1 MERGPVA
8 LFGAIVAVGLGPAL
22 WLGVQFGAVEQPPIN
37 HQPAVIQQ
45 KPAGTELFGG
55 TGAGQPTN
63 TPEDHEIR
71 TTPHR
76 NADPVTRTPS
86 RKPTPSPS
94 PSAEP
99 EPSKSS
105 SPSSG
110 TSTDPSD
117 PVSHPAGDDPTDPSN
132 GDTSVP
138 PDPPDNSGNGGTG
151 NGNQGS
157 GDQSSGDQSSGDQ
170 GSIVAAHRY

>member
-22 WLGVQFGAVEQPPIN
+22 WLGVQFGAVEQPPVN

-45 KPAGTELFGG
+45 KPASTELFGG
-55 TGAGQPTN
+55 SGAGQPTS
-63 TPEDHEIR
+63 TPEDHEVR

-99 EPSKSS
+99 EPSKPS
-105 SPSSG
+105 SPTSSE
-110 TSTDPSD
+110 PSD
-117 PVSHPAGDDPTDPSN
+117 PVSHPAGEDPTDPTN
-132 GDTSVP
+132 EDPSVP
-138 PDPPDNSGNGGTG
+138 PDPPENSDAPSDHSGSDDEQGG
-151 NGNQGS
+151 
-157 GDQSSGDQSSGDQ
+157 
-170 GSIVAAHRY
+170 GSIVAGHRY

>member
-37 HQPAVIQQ
+37 NQPAVIQQ

-55 TGAGQPTN
+55 TGAGQTTS

-76 NADPVTRTPS
+76 NADPVTRAPS

-105 SPSSG
+105 SPT

-117 PVSHPAGDDPTDPSN
+117 PASQPASEDPTDPSN
-132 GDTSVP
+132 GDPSVP
-138 PDPPDNSGNGGTG
+138 PDPPENSDAPSDHGGDNEGE
-151 NGNQGS
+151 
-157 GDQSSGDQSSGDQ
+157 Q